1 MLDYIKSFL
10 TLFLLVKILLYV
22 VPKKIFEKYISFFAG
37 VILVIGLL
45 YPLLEGLGQEEKLLQ
60 KLSYKQW
67 EKEFSEL
74 EKEALELQE
83 TGEAFLERYY
93 SQFNE
98 EASEVESITV
108 ETVKINIETKE
119 GKKHE

>member
-10 TLFLLVKILLYV
+10 TLFLLVKILLYI
-22 VPKKIFEKYISFFAG
+22 VPKKVFEKYISFFAG

-45 YPLLEGLGQEEKLLQ
+45 YPLLKGMGQEEKLLQ

-67 EKEFSEL
+67 EKELSEL

-83 TGEAFLERYY
+83 TGEAFLEKYY

-98 EASEVESITV
+98 EASEIESITV
-108 ETVKINIETKE
+108 ETVKINIE
-119 GKKHE
+119 GKKYE

>member
-10 TLFLLVKILLYV
+10 TLFLLVKILLYI
-22 VPKKIFEKYISFFAG
+22 VPKKVFEKYISFFAG

-45 YPLLEGLGQEEKLLQ
+45 YPLLKGMGQEEKLLQ

-67 EKEFSEL
+67 EKELSEL

-83 TGEAFLERYY
+83 TGEAFLEKYY

-98 EASEVESITV
+98 EASEIESITV
-108 ETVKINIETKE
+108 ETVKINIETQE
-119 GKKHE
+119 GKKYE